1 VHAANRF
8 TVVVIKQNSAQKILA
23 GLALA
28 GALTLGI
35 VWGGDSAP
43 IQKAVSAVTEN
54 IQKPGH
60 LAFADVVYIQKP
72 GH

>member
-1 VHAANRF
+1 MRTLH
-8 TVVVIKQNSAQKILA
+8 KILV

-35 VWGGDSAP
+35 VWGGDNGA
-43 IQKAVSAVTEN
+43 IQNAVSEITQN
-54 IQKPGH
+54 IEKPGH
-60 LAFADVVYIQKP
+60 LALADVYIQKP